1 MIHGEEA
8 AYVRYMFKEYLAGKN
23 AAELAQEMMDKS
35 RTDPVLQSYQWSYK
49 TIMRLLRN
57 EKYAGDSLHQKT
69 FMTETLPRR
78 CVDNHGELV
87 QYYVSN
93 SHPAIICRADYDAV
107 QCLLSQRKVRRQ
119 FSKVQASPFVGKTV
133 CSKCGKGFRFKRVR
147 ENGYL
152 VCRSHAENSG
162 DCEMPPIPE
171 KEIRNA
177 FCRMYYNLQKNN
189 CTVLYGMIEELT
201 VARDRQMLWNTD
213 IIALN
218 KEISDINTQSHTLAL
233 LNQQGLVDS
242 DIFISQSNQLAQR
255 LRRAKQGKNRI
266 FAMEKDDTIEKTEQ
280 ILEILETGP
289 SFLDNFDEELLHEL
303 VDKVMID
310 SNIQIRFRL
319 INGLELL
326 ETIER
331 TVR

>member
-1 MIHGEEA
+1 
-8 AYVRYMFKEYLAGKN
+8 
-23 AAELAQEMMDKS
+23 
-35 RTDPVLQSYQWSYK
+35 
-49 TIMRLLRN
+49 
-57 EKYAGDSLHQKT
+57 
-69 FMTETLPRR
+69 
-78 CVDNHGELV
+78 
-87 QYYVSN
+87 
-93 SHPAIICRADYDAV
+93 
-107 QCLLSQRKVRRQ
+107 
-119 FSKVQASPFVGKTV
+119 
-133 CSKCGKGFRFKRVR
+133 
-147 ENGYL
+147 
-152 VCRSHAENSG
+152 
-162 DCEMPPIPE
+162 MPPIPE
-171 KEIRNA
+171 EEIRNA

-189 CTVLYGMIEELT
+189 CTVLYGMIEGLT

-255 LRRAKQGKNRI
+255 LRRAKQAKNRI

-289 SFLDNFDEELLHEL
+289 NFLDNFDEELLHEL

-326 ETIER
+326 EKIER

>member
-1 MIHGEEA
+1 
-8 AYVRYMFKEYLAGKN
+8 
-23 AAELAQEMMDKS
+23 
-35 RTDPVLQSYQWSYK
+35 
-49 TIMRLLRN
+49 
-57 EKYAGDSLHQKT
+57 
-69 FMTETLPRR
+69 
-78 CVDNHGELV
+78 
-87 QYYVSN
+87 
-93 SHPAIICRADYDAV
+93 
-107 QCLLSQRKVRRQ
+107 
-119 FSKVQASPFVGKTV
+119 
-133 CSKCGKGFRFKRVR
+133 
-147 ENGYL
+147 
-152 VCRSHAENSG
+152 
-162 DCEMPPIPE
+162 
-171 KEIRNA
+171 
-177 FCRMYYNLQKNN
+177 
-189 CTVLYGMIEELT
+189 
-201 VARDRQMLWNTD
+201 MLWNTD

>member
-1 MIHGEEA
+1 
-8 AYVRYMFKEYLAGKN
+8 
-23 AAELAQEMMDKS
+23 
-35 RTDPVLQSYQWSYK
+35 
-49 TIMRLLRN
+49 
-57 EKYAGDSLHQKT
+57 
-69 FMTETLPRR
+69 
-78 CVDNHGELV
+78 
-87 QYYVSN
+87 
-93 SHPAIICRADYDAV
+93 
-107 QCLLSQRKVRRQ
+107 
-119 FSKVQASPFVGKTV
+119 
-133 CSKCGKGFRFKRVR
+133 
-147 ENGYL
+147 
-152 VCRSHAENSG
+152 
-162 DCEMPPIPE
+162 
-171 KEIRNA
+171 
-177 FCRMYYNLQKNN
+177 
-189 CTVLYGMIEELT
+189 
-201 VARDRQMLWNTD
+201 MLWNTD

-255 LRRAKQGKNRI
+255 LRRAKRGKKRI